1 MICDRWDVAI
11 VPFPFAERSDTKR
24 RPALVLS
31 ARLFNQAGH
40 SVLCMVT
47 SASHTPWPG
56 DTRLIDLSS
65 AGLNAP
71 CIVRLK
77 LFTLDNR
84 LLIRKTG
91 TLAEADRQ
99 AFSENLR
106 LYLL

>member
-1 MICDRWDVAI
+1 MIYDRWDVAI
-11 VPFPFAERSDTKR
+11 VPFPFAERSGIKR

-56 DTRLIDLSS
+56 DTTLTDLFS

-84 LLIRKTG
+84 LMIRKTG